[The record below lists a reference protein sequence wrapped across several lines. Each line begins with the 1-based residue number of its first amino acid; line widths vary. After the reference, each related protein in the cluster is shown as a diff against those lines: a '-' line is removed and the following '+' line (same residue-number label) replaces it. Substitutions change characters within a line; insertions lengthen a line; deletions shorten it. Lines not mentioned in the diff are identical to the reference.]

1 MDPIYYFIIGLLLV
15 LSCFDLVVGVSNDA
29 ANFLNSAVGSKAA
42 PRRTIILVAAL
53 GIIIGSLFSSGMMEI
68 ASGVFMPAQFTFH
81 DIMLIFLAVML
92 TDVILL
98 DVFNTF
104 GLPTSTTV
112 SIVFELLGGAVAVAL
127 FKIWSGEPGVAQD
140 LASYINSSKALAII
154 SGIFSSVFVAFICG
168 ISVMWIS
175 RLIFSFNYRKSFK
188 YLGAVWCGVALTAIT
203 YFAVFKGLKGST
215 LVTKDMIRHLDA
227 HIWLYVCYSF
237 VFWTVLMAVLQ
248 NVCKVNILKIA
259 VLAGTMALAL
269 SFAGNDL
276 VNFIGVFMAG
286 QSSME
291 IASAAVA
298 QGMDLSTLTMG
309 GLTAPVT
316 ADWRYLLGAGLIMVL
331 ALMFSKKARTVTDTE
346 VNLARQ
352 GGGVE
357 RFGSVPPARMM
368 VRYALNASRVVEKIM
383 PASVGRFIEK
393 RFQPVSEGP
402 DNGASFDLI
411 RASVNLTVA
420 ALLISLATSLKLPLS
435 TTYVTFMVA
444 MGSSLADKAWGR
456 DSAVYRITGVITVIS
471 GWFFTAFAAFAM
483 CCMVA
488 ACIVYGG
495 VFGIITMCVL
505 AAYLLLKSARLH
517 RKRTQA
523 AELVKGRNY
532 ADASSLSRYNEE
544 IIELMKRMAE
554 IYEMNLEALNVEDR
568 KRLKKLRKESR
579 GIRRSLGDKMAME
592 VMPVVQELRDGEAD
606 RGKRHVQMVEY
617 ATSVFESLSNITTAS
632 HAYIDNNHE
641 GLDMEYIE
649 DLRKMNNRVSSL
661 YPRFRDMMETNDYS
675 GLDEC
680 LDGIDALD
688 EEFAEAVK
696 RQIILRTENVSD
708 MRRTLLYLNLL
719 NETRTMIRKVLLLAK
734 VQKKFVLGC

>member
-1 MDPIYYFIIGLLLV
+1 MDPIYYFIIGLILV

-68 ASGVFMPAQFTFH
+68 ARSGVFMPAQFTFH

-127 FKIWSGEPGVAQD
+127 FKIWSAEPGAAQE
-140 LASYINSSKALAII
+140 LSSYINSSKALAII

-168 ISVMWIS
+168 ITVMWIS
-175 RLIFSFNYRKSFK
+175 RLIFSFNYKKSFK
-188 YLGAVWCGVALTAIT
+188 YLGAVWCGLALTAIT
-203 YFAVFKGLKGST
+203 YFAIFKGLKGST

-227 HIWLYVCYSF
+227 HIWLYVCCSL

-248 NVCKVNILKIA
+248 NICKINILKI
-259 VLAGTMALAL
+259 
-269 SFAGNDL
+269 
-276 VNFIGVFMAG
+276 
-286 QSSME
+286 
-291 IASAAVA
+291 
-298 QGMDLSTLTMG
+298 
-309 GLTAPVT
+309 
-316 ADWRYLLGAGLIMVL
+316 
-331 ALMFSKKARTVTDTE
+331 
-346 VNLARQ
+346 
-352 GGGVE
+352 
-357 RFGSVPPARMM
+357 SVPPARMA
-368 VRYALNASRVVEKIM
+368 VRYALNASRAVEKIM
-383 PASVGRFIEK
+383 PACVGRFIEK
-393 RFQPVSEGP
+393 RFQPVPDGP

-420 ALLISLATSLKLPLS
+420 ALLISLATSLRLPLS

-471 GWFFTAFAAFAM
+471 GWFFTAFAAFTM
-483 CCMVA
+483 CFMVA

-495 VFGIITMCVL
+495 LFGIVAMCAL
-505 AAYLLLKSARLH
+505 AAFLLLKSSRLH
-517 RKRTQA
+517 KKRTQA
-523 AELVKGRNY
+523 GALAKVANY
-532 ADASSLSRYNEE
+532 RDPACAARYNEE

-568 KRLKKLRKESR
+568 KRLKKLRKEAR
-579 GIRRSLGDKMAME
+579 GIRRSLSDRMAME
-592 VMPVVQELRDGEAD
+592 VMPVVRELPDEEAD
-606 RGKRHVQMVEY
+606 RGKRYVQMVEY

-641 GLDMEYIE
+641 GLDMDRIE
-649 DLRKMNNRVSSL
+649 HLRGMNNRVSSL
-661 YPRFRDMMETNDYS
+661 YPRFREMMESNDYT
-675 GLDEC
+675 GLDQC
-680 LDGIDALD
+680 LAGMDALD

-696 RQIILRTENVSD
+696 QQIILRAEDVSD
-708 MRRTLLYLNLL
+708 MRRALLYLNLL

-734 VQKKFVLGC
+734 IQRKFVLGW

>member
-1 MDPIYYFIIGLLLV
+1 M
-15 LSCFDLVVGVSNDA
+15 
-29 ANFLNSAVGSKAA
+29 
-42 PRRTIILVAAL
+42 
-53 GIIIGSLFSSGMMEI
+53 
-68 ASGVFMPAQFTFH
+68 
-81 DIMLIFLAVML
+81 
-92 TDVILL
+92 
-98 DVFNTF
+98 
-104 GLPTSTTV
+104 
-112 SIVFELLGGAVAVAL
+112 AL

>member
-1 MDPIYYFIIGLLLV
+1 
-15 LSCFDLVVGVSNDA
+15 
-29 ANFLNSAVGSKAA
+29 
-42 PRRTIILVAAL
+42 
-53 GIIIGSLFSSGMMEI
+53 
-68 ASGVFMPAQFTFH
+68 
-81 DIMLIFLAVML
+81 
-92 TDVILL
+92 
-98 DVFNTF
+98 
-104 GLPTSTTV
+104 
-112 SIVFELLGGAVAVAL
+112 
-127 FKIWSGEPGVAQD
+127 
-140 LASYINSSKALAII
+140 
-154 SGIFSSVFVAFICG
+154 
-168 ISVMWIS
+168 MWIS
-175 RLIFSFNYRKSFK
+175 RLIFSFNYGKSFK

-215 LVTKDMIRHLDA
+215 LVTKDMIRLLDA
-227 HIWLYVCYSF
+227 HIWLYVCCSF

-383 PASVGRFIEK
+383 PTSVDRFIEK
-393 RFQPVSEGP
+393 RFQPVPEGP

-471 GWFFTAFAAFAM
+471 GWFFTAFAAFTM

-495 VFGIITMCVL
+495 IFGIIAMCVL
-505 AAYLLLKSARLH
+505 AAFLLLKSARLH
-517 RKRTQA
+517 RRRTQA

-544 IIELMKRMAE
+544 IIDLMKRMAE

-592 VMPVVQELRDGEAD
+592 VMPVVRELRDGEAD

-641 GLDMEYIE
+641 GLDMEHIE

-680 LDGIDALD
+680 LDSIDALD

-696 RQIILRTENVSD
+696 RQIILRAENVSD

>member
-1 MDPIYYFIIGLLLV
+1 M
-15 LSCFDLVVGVSNDA
+15 
-29 ANFLNSAVGSKAA
+29 
-42 PRRTIILVAAL
+42 
-53 GIIIGSLFSSGMMEI
+53 
-68 ASGVFMPAQFTFH
+68 
-81 DIMLIFLAVML
+81 
-92 TDVILL
+92 
-98 DVFNTF
+98 
-104 GLPTSTTV
+104 
-112 SIVFELLGGAVAVAL
+112 AL
-127 FKIWSGEPGVAQD
+127 FKIWSGEPGAAQD

-154 SGIFSSVFVAFICG
+154 SGIFSSVFIAFICG
-168 ISVMWIS
+168 VAVMWIS
-175 RLIFSFNYRKSFK
+175 RLIFSFNYGKSFK

-215 LVTKDMIRHLDA
+215 LVTKDMIRLLDA
-227 HIWLYVCYSF
+227 HIWLYVCCSF

-383 PASVGRFIEK
+383 PTSVDRFIEK
-393 RFQPVSEGP
+393 RFQPVPEGP

-471 GWFFTAFAAFAM
+471 GWFFTAFAAFTM

-495 VFGIITMCVL
+495 IFGIIAMCVL
-505 AAYLLLKSARLH
+505 AAFLLLKSARLH
-517 RKRTQA
+517 RRRTQA

-544 IIELMKRMAE
+544 IIDLMKRMAE

-592 VMPVVQELRDGEAD
+592 VMPVVRELRDGEAD

-641 GLDMEYIE
+641 GLDMEHIE

-680 LDGIDALD
+680 LDSIDALD

-696 RQIILRTENVSD
+696 RQIILRAENVSD

>member
-68 ASGVFMPAQFTFH
+68 ARSGVFMPAQFTFH

-505 AAYLLLKSARLH
+505 AA
-517 RKRTQA
+517 
-523 AELVKGRNY
+523 
-532 ADASSLSRYNEE
+532 
-544 IIELMKRMAE
+544 
-554 IYEMNLEALNVEDR
+554 
-568 KRLKKLRKESR
+568 
-579 GIRRSLGDKMAME
+579 
-592 VMPVVQELRDGEAD
+592 
-606 RGKRHVQMVEY
+606 
-617 ATSVFESLSNITTAS
+617 
-632 HAYIDNNHE
+632 
-641 GLDMEYIE
+641 
-649 DLRKMNNRVSSL
+649 
-661 YPRFRDMMETNDYS
+661 
-675 GLDEC
+675 
-680 LDGIDALD
+680 
-688 EEFAEAVK
+688 
-696 RQIILRTENVSD
+696 
-708 MRRTLLYLNLL
+708 
-719 NETRTMIRKVLLLAK
+719 
-734 VQKKFVLGC
+734 